1 MAIADPVY
9 AVLLSR
15 IRLAV
20 RRVTGKMVE
29 VEAIFANPTQVQA
42 QIFEWRALNSPEL
55 NQLLHQY
62 EQMKVTTAVKTGAVK
77 SVVVEKPPETG
88 PDSRMMVRSARGMAR
103 GPVNVVEPEPP
114 PNKVR
119 SSRG

>member
-29 VEAIFANPTQVQA
+29 VEAIFANPTQAQA
-42 QIFEWRALNSPEL
+42 QVFEWRALNSPEL

-62 EQMKVTTAVKTGAVK
+62 EQMKVTAAAKTGAVK
-77 SVVVEKPPETG
+77 PAAVEKPAEPG
-88 PDSRMMVRSARGMAR
+88 PDSRMMARSARGMAR
-103 GPVNVVEPEPP
+103 GPVVVEPEPP